1 MYARPLCSFQPLPC
15 VTDYS
20 RAHALQKGHSG
31 PVTALAYNAEGD
43 KLASYSLVDGRMV
56 VWATK
61 ASFFEYFSTAP
72 SPQHNFNAGKADRTL
87 KLASA
92 HAHQL
97 QSSDGVVCGGS
108 FVVACCACGWVWNRR
123 THSASRGPQGAAS
136 VGWSQAPAAHSPL
149 GSSGPRH
156 LPALIVPKHSF
167 SNPAA
172 AGTRTHWRCG
182 RRPWVLEENS
192 LRFGIRVL
200 CTHRLLWLIRTRTGA
215 TRGVAFVP

>member
-15 VTDYS
+15 VTDCL
-20 RAHALQKGHSG
+20 RAPALQKGHSG

-43 KLASYSLVDGRMV
+43 KLASYSLVDGRIV
-56 VWATK
+56 VWAAK
-61 ASFFEYFSTAP
+61 ASFFEYFSAAP
-72 SPQHNFNAGKADRTL
+72 SPQQNFNSGKADRTL

-92 HAHQL
+92 HAHQF

-136 VGWSQAPAAHSPL
+136 VGWPQAPAALSPL

-156 LPALIVPKHSF
+156 LHALIVLSQNLLLFPMLAL
-167 SNPAA
+167 PAPA
-172 AGTRTHWRCG
+172 HIGGVGGDPGSWRRTACD
-182 RRPWVLEENS
+182 L
-192 LRFGIRVL
+192 
-200 CTHRLLWLIRTRTGA
+200 
-215 TRGVAFVP
+215 AFVFCALIGSCGSFEPERAQQEV